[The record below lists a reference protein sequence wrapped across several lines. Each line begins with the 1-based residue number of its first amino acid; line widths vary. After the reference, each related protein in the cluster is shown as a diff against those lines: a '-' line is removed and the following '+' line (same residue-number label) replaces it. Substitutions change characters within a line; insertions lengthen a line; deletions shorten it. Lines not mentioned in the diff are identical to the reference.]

1 MKKFLFFTL
10 FLAVGL
16 FAKSQV
22 STSILPTKFFIEQIA
37 GDTINVNVLVNQ
49 GADPHTYEPKPKQ
62 MIELEKSEIYFAVG
76 IEFEDT
82 WLERF
87 SKSYPNLKIV
97 KTDAN
102 INKISMPSHNHEHHE
117 HSHDDHH
124 HHDHDE
130 DGLDPHIWL
139 DPVLVKTQATNIAN
153 ALISHFPEHKAQ
165 YEANLEKFLTS
176 LDELD
181 LFIKNELKN
190 LKNREFIVYHPSWGY
205 FAKRYDLTQIAIEIE
220 GKEPKPTQLAEL
232 IDEAKE
238 HKIGV
243 IFVAPQFSQKSAK
256 LIAAQTNAKV
266 ISIDQL
272 PYKWDDEM
280 RKTAKI
286 FADSLKN

>member
-205 FAKRYDLTQIAIEIE
+205 FAKRYELTQIAIEIE

>member
-10 FLAVGL
+10 FLAVGA
-16 FAKSQV
+16 FAKPQV

-37 GDTINVNVLVNQ
+37 GDTIDVNVLVNQ

-62 MIELEKSEIYFAVG
+62 MIALEKSEIYFAVG
-76 IEFEDT
+76 IEFENT

-102 INKISMPSHNHEHHE
+102 INKISMPSHNHDHHE
-117 HSHDDHH
+117 DHK
-124 HHDHDE
+124 HDHDH
-130 DGLDPHIWL
+130 DDLGLDPHIWL
-139 DPVLVKTQATNIAN
+139 DPVLVKTQAQNIAN
-153 ALISHFPEHKAQ
+153 ALISHLPEHKAQ
-165 YEANLEKFLTS
+165 YEANLKNFINS

-243 IFVAPQFSQKSAK
+243 IFVAPNFSQKSAN
-256 LIAAQTNAKV
+256 LIAKQTNANV
-266 ISIDQL
+266 VLIDQL

-286 FADSLKN
+286 FANSLKN